1 MRVFV
6 SAAQHNPLTVRTM
19 IVVVPGKLPLC
30 HQFPAP
36 LFVTIQPLAYL
47 AGEFCAYAAA
57 GVVIIRI
64 VSGFS
69 IAGILPDPAT

>member
-6 SAAQHNPLTVRTM
+6 SAAQHKPVEVRTM
-19 IVVVPGKLPLC
+19 IVVEPGRLPLC

-36 LFVTIQPLAYL
+36 SFLTNQPRAYL
-47 AGEFCAYAAA
+47 ADEAAGYAGL

-64 VSGFS
+64 VSGFKRLGELAPS
-69 IAGILPDPAT
+69 T